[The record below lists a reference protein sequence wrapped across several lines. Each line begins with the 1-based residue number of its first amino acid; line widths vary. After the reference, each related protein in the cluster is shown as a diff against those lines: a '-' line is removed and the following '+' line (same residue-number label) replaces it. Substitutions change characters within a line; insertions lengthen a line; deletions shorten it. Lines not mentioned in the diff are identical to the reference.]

1 MILRPGLRVRVKDG
15 GGEGN
20 VVRITKIEHEGVR
33 LVEVRFLSSVGN
45 QLGSRLHEGVQP
57 KRIKVD
63 KLEVWNHETKLYEP
77 AEAL

>member
-1 MILRPGLRVRVKDG
+1 
-15 GGEGN
+15 
-20 VVRITKIEHEGVR
+20 
-33 LVEVRFLSSVGN
+33 
-45 QLGSRLHEGVQP
+45 VQP